1 MSAVTTYSILTLFTV
16 SNFGS
21 NISPGLVKM
30 KILSLNLFE
39 SIKKKSSIFKSVSLF
54 VDYEIAEKGS
64 KWTVF
69 HKVDSK
75 VEYKSLRSFVSF

>member
-1 MSAVTTYSILTLFTV
+1 MSAVTTLFTV

-21 NISPGLVKM
+21 NISPGLVQI
-30 KILSLNLFE
+30 KIISLNLFE
-39 SIKKKSSIFKSVSLF
+39 SNKKKSSIFKSVSLF

-69 HKVDSK
+69 HKVDPK